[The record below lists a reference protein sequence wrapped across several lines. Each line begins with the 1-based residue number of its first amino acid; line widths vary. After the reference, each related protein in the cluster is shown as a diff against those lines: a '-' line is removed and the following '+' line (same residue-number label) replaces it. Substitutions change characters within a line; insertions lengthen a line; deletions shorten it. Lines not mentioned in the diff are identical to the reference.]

1 MPKKLIAWV
10 DIPVSDFERA
20 QKFYHK
26 IYDQELIPASGT
38 SRPGFLL
45 KDDSGTGL
53 GAAIAQ
59 GAGYVP
65 AIRVYLDA
73 GTDLNEVLN
82 RVPDA
87 GGKIVLPKFLISQE
101 EGYFAIIEDTEGN
114 HISLH
119 SAG

>member
-1 MPKKLIAWV
+1 MLKKLIAWV

-20 QKFYHK
+20 QKFYHT
-26 IYDQELIPASGT
+26 IYNQELSPAAT
-38 SRPGFLL
+38 PNRPGVLIS
-45 KDDSGTGL
+45 DDNGTGI

-65 AIRVYLDA
+65 ATRVYLNA
-73 GTDLNEVLN
+73 GADLNEVLN
-82 RVPDA
+82 RVQDA
-87 GGKIVLPKFLISQE
+87 GGKIVLPKFLLSPE

-119 SAG
+119 SNG